1 MNGRQEDIASAVPAD
16 LDCISAAPAA
26 LDHYLVALPAMSL
39 IPVAPLYLGCSR
51 SARPL
56 PRGFTGHVAHPSR
69 SIHCHGRAKVRAKN

>member
-39 IPVAPLYLGCSR
+39 IPVAPLYLGCLPQR
-51 SARPL
+51 STTTSWLYRPCRSSQSLHSL
-56 PRGFTGHVAHPSR
+56 PRQGES
-69 SIHCHGRAKVRAKN
+69 

>member
-39 IPVAPLYLGCSR
+39 IPVAPFI
-51 SARPL
+51 A
-56 PRGFTGHVAHPSR
+56 TA
-69 SIHCHGRAKVRAKN
+69 GRKLEVRIKI